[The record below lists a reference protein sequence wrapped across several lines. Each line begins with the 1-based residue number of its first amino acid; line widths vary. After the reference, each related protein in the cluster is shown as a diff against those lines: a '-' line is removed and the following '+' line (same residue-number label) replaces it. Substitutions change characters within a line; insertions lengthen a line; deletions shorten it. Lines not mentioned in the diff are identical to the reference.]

1 MKKTMVVLSAIVLF
15 IACGGSDEKKDETKK
30 DESTTTAK
38 EEDPEIKRGF
48 DMIAKS
54 DCFTCH
60 KTSEKSTGPAY
71 TVVAAAYENNQES
84 IDYLAGKI
92 ITGGSGKFGEIPMT
106 PHPTLALD
114 SAKIM
119 AKYVLSLKENK

>member
-1 MKKTMVVLSAIVLF
+1 MKKTILVLSAVVLF
-15 IACGGSDEKKDETKK
+15 IACGGNDEKKAENNETA
-30 DESTTTAK
+30 STEQKT
-38 EEDPEIKRGF
+38 EDPELKRGF

-92 ITGGSGKFGEIPMT
+92 ISGGSGKFGEIPMT

-119 AKYVLSLKENK
+119 AKYVLSLKDNK